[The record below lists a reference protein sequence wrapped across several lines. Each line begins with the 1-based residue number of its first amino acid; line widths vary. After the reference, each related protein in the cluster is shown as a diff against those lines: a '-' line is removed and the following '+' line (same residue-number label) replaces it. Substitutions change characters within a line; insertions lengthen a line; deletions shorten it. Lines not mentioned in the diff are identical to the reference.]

1 MYVVNLN
8 LVSDWTDISIE
19 NTCGGVHIDPTIYT
33 LHKVF
38 ENFHNII
45 NRTCDAANINLDKYL
60 FHLEMY
66 GSMEEFICTVF

>member
-19 NTCGGVHIDPTIYT
+19 NTCGGVHIDLSTYT
-33 LHKVF
+33 LQKVF

-45 NRTCDAANINLDKYL
+45 NTDLTKSQTTKKSVKPNLN
-60 FHLEMY
+60 
-66 GSMEEFICTVF
+66 SII

>member
-45 NRTCDAANINLDKYL
+45 NRTCDAANINLDTDL

-66 GSMEEFICTVF
+66 GSMEEFICAVF